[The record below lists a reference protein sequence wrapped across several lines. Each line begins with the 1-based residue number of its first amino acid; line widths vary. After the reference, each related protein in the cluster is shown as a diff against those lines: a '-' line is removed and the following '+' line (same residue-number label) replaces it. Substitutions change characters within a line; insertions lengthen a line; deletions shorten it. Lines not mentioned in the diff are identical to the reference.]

1 MNNPYINSPS
11 SLCTVAIEA
20 ALIAGKL
27 LKEGFGTSFS
37 ISSKKERH
45 DLVTEYDVRSE
56 KTIISHITSV
66 YPDHIFLAEESG
78 TSGTADS
85 SDSSVRWVIDPLD
98 GTVNFAHGVP
108 VFAVS
113 IAAEVRG
120 ELTCGVIYH
129 PLLDE
134 LFVAEKGKG
143 AWLNGKQIHV
153 STTQTLSDSFLV
165 TGFPYSVSSNP
176 SDCIDH
182 FYRFL
187 KLGLPIRRL
196 GSAALDLA
204 YTAAGRFDGFWEVE
218 LSPWDVAAGVLLVE
232 EAGGKVSQYSGD
244 AYAISDRTIA
254 ATNGVIHEEIIEV
267 LR

>member
-1 MNNPYINSPS
+1 MNTPPFSP
-11 SLCTVAIEA
+11 LCRVAIEA
-20 ALIAGKL
+20 ARAAGSL
-27 LKEGFGTSFS
+27 LREGFGTSFK

-45 DLVTEYDVRSE
+45 DLVTEFDIRSE
-56 KTIISHITSV
+56 KAIISLITGH
-66 YPDHIFLAEESG
+66 YPDHTFLAEESG
-78 TSGTADS
+78 ESGTTNS
-85 SDSSVRWVIDPLD
+85 TDSSVRWVIDPLD

-113 IAAEVRG
+113 IAAEVNG
-120 ELTCGVIYH
+120 ELACGVIYH

-134 LFVAEKGKG
+134 LFVAEKGLG
-143 AWLNGKQIHV
+143 AWLNGKRLHV
-153 STTQTLSDSFLV
+153 SATPLLSESFLV
-165 TGFPYSVSSNP
+165 TGFPYSVSRNP

-182 FYRFL
+182 LYRFL

-232 EAGGKVSQYSGD
+232 EAGGRVSQYSGERF
-244 AYAISDRTIA
+244 AISNKSIV
-254 ATNGVIHEEIIEV
+254 ATNGIIHDEIIEV